1 MVRARP
7 GVILARR
14 AKSGPTEGN
23 GTVMHAQLGHLLIV
37 ESPATGT
44 ARRDGEIVGLH
55 HDDGTPPYDVRWWT
69 RAITRLVELR
79 GGDQDLPP
87 GQGHALLHPRLRELS
102 QEEYRTLLP
111 THGVGA
117 FL

>member
-1 MVRARP
+1 MAP
-7 GVILARR
+7 EYLACLEEHP
-14 AKSGPTEGN
+14 SDP
-23 GTVMHAQLGHLLIV
+23 
-37 ESPATGT
+37 SPATLPRLADALG
-44 ARRDGEIVGLH
+44 
-55 HDDGTPPYDVRWWT
+55 
-69 RAITRLVELR
+69 TRLVEPR